1 MRFDNPIPLFFSL
14 ALACASSVAMAL
26 PSDREQPIRVQA
38 DSKNGAQGAKI
49 RSRLAEPA
57 MTPLIVTQ
65 GDQPIAFVTAL
76 RALLAGWRAAPGA
89 R

>member
-38 DSKNGAQGAKI
+38 DSAELDERQGVAVYRGSVVI
-49 RSRLAEPA
+49 
-57 MTPLIVTQ
+57 TQ
-65 GDQPIAFVTAL
+65 GTLKITGDTVTITQD
-76 RALLAGWRAAPGA
+76 
-89 R
+89 